1 MINNYTEFEQFL
13 TDLKERPKLLLHSC
27 CAPCSTAVLERL
39 LPYFD
44 ISVYFYNPNIYPE
57 EEYIKRK
64 NEEIKL
70 LKELDIKYIDTN
82 YENELFK
89 KEIAG
94 LEQEKEGGKRCK
106 ECIKMRLQKSA
117 IYAKENDFDFFTTTL
132 SISPHKNSKLINE
145 IGYELEKKYNI
156 SYLFSDFKKKDGFK
170 RSIDLSNK
178 YNLYRQNYCGCQY
191 SIK

>member
-156 SYLFSDFKKKDGFK
+156 SYLYSDFKKKDGFK

>member
-44 ISVYFYNPNIYPE
+44 ISVYLYNPNIYPAE
-57 EEYIKRK
+57 DYIKRK

-156 SYLFSDFKKKDGFK
+156 SYLYSDFKKKDGFK